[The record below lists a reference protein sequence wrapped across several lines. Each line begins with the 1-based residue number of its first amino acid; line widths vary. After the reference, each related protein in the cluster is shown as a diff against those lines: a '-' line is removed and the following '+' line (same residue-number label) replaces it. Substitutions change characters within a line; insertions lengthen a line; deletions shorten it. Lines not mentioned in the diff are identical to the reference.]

1 MPRCN
6 THTRRLGRVAA
17 TVAAAFMLA
26 PQGLAAGRA
35 DAMGRLLK
43 LLPKADAN
51 RDGKLTPAELKAW
64 IVKADPGADGN
75 GDGNLSNL
83 EMMAFVRKLRG
94 RASGGG
100 QTAGGAKVV
109 GDSWKGI
116 PAEAL
121 KNNAPSLR
129 ACSPVILTGAKLHG
143 LKGIKPG
150 RLVAFRFAGGWRQ
163 VPVQVDER
171 AVVEYFEIYNRN
183 QGAKR
188 GVGTYLLR
196 GPCFRGLVYTDPTTY
211 TGPDADASLDADD
224 EVVFLFKD
232 AARRPAAFADP
243 GGVVK
248 SSGVE
253 VELADPLTGEK
264 RYVYL
269 FASAGGLNGAGG
281 KDYVEY
287 AFKLKR
293 GPYKKT
299 WIIGGAAGLSLRPR
313 TPAGYKNPED
323 SNVTTAFYTRH
334 FSAKAVTDSLKI
346 HPPWGTGVNLIDM
359 RKALFAPGVAGRSVL
374 TFTQGE
380 GAFIANI
387 DGPVRAIRSAVGA
400 NSGPLTQFDCFF
412 YERREDA
419 VSRLRVHPIQS
430 VVTFTDYSPAA
441 AGMTYSNNLNPAGV
455 MIDGKPD
462 DVKAGP
468 LTWETVC
475 GRQGSMVMI
484 HHLVTSGRVGV
495 TSYYNDEK
503 NAKVPQ
509 VSGDAHAYASSGPW
523 ITGPIGNTDPR
534 GRGAA
539 HLTGTKTYFYG
550 LAKPTA
556 DTARRLLAE
565 EITPLTV
572 TTKPVR

>member
-1 MPRCN
+1 MPAQD
-6 THTRRLGRVAA
+6 TLPRRLGRAA
-17 TVAAAFMLA
+17 VVLAAVFLWV
-26 PQGLAAGRA
+26 PQGLAAARPDPLA
-35 DAMGRLLK
+35 RLLK

-64 IVKADPGADGN
+64 ILKADPGADTN
-75 GDGNLSNL
+75 ADGNLSNL
-83 EMMAFVRKLRG
+83 EIMAFVRKLRG

-100 QTAGGAKVV
+100 QSAAGAKRIS
-109 GDSWKGI
+109 DSWKGI
-116 PAEAL
+116 PAEAM

-143 LKGIKPG
+143 LKGIKPD
-150 RLVAFRFAGGWRQ
+150 RLVAFRFADRWRQ
-163 VPVQVDER
+163 VPVQVDQR
-171 AVVEYFEIYNRN
+171 AVVEYFDIYNRN

-188 GVGTYLLR
+188 GMGAYLLR
-196 GPCFRGLVYTDPTTY
+196 GPCFKSLVYTDPSTY
-211 TGPDADASLDADD
+211 TGPDGDASLDADD

-232 AARRPAAFADP
+232 AGQKRTAPAEPD
-243 GGVVK
+243 GVVK

-253 VELADPLTGEK
+253 VEIADPLTGTK

-269 FASAGGLNGAGG
+269 FQSAGGLDAAAG
-281 KDYVEY
+281 KDYVKY
-287 AFKLKR
+287 DFKLKR

-323 SNVTTAFYTRH
+323 SNIATAFYTRH
-334 FSAKAVTDSLKI
+334 FSAKAITDSLTI
-346 HPPWGTGVNLIDM
+346 QPPSGTGVDLIDM
-359 RKALFAPGVAGRSVL
+359 RKALFAPGVAARSVL

-419 VSRLRVHPIQS
+419 VSRLRVHPIKS

-441 AGMTYSNNLNPAGV
+441 AGMTYSNNLNPGGV
-455 MIDGKPD
+455 TIDGKPD
-462 DVKAGP
+462 DVKPGP
-468 LTWETVC
+468 LTWEIVR
-475 GRQGSMVMI
+475 GRQGSMVMV

-495 TSYYNDEK
+495 TSYYNDDK
-503 NAKVPQ
+503 AARVPQ

-534 GRGAA
+534 RPGAA

-550 LAKPTA
+550 LANPTT
-556 DTARRLLAE
+556 DTARRLLSE
-565 EITPLTV
+565 EMTPLTV